1 MRLYSSI
8 AQPTTLA
15 TGISNSDTTISVMA
29 TVGYPAISPG
39 NTFTVALDYGGATEE
54 LVDVT
59 AVAGNVWTVT
69 RGVDGTSAQSHS
81 GGAVVRHTSSG
92 RDFAD
97 MQSHITATT
106 GVHGVTGALVGTTNT
121 QTLSNKTLSS
131 PTIASGALSGT
142 FTGSPQFSGATEFTG
157 NPVFQGAATAD
168 MAASVRVAADA
179 ASRLALRA
187 DGALLWGDG
196 ASAADVTLARSGAG
210 AASLTAS
217 LAVSGAVTGAS
228 TVGTVRTNTTDVAF
242 QEQLSGDSA
251 QRWTVGGD
259 GKLSWGPGNTSTDT
273 TLYRSAS
280 GVLKTDGSLTT
291 GGDLVAGGVGQ
302 VLFAIKTSDTTRAN
316 TSASAPDPH
325 LQLSLS
331 ANATYEISGLIVYG
345 GSAAGGIQMD
355 WDGPASTDG
364 WWLAVLPSTSA
375 STPTGPVRVAAAHAE
390 ESRTYGWVDDGSG
403 TPFGAHISA
412 IITTSS
418 AIAYRFLWAQAT
430 SNAAG
435 TTVYAKSFIRARR
448 LA

>member
-15 TGISNSDTTISVMA
+15 TNISNSDTTISVVA

-39 NTFTVALDYGGATEE
+39 NTYTVALDYGGATEE

-81 GGAVVRHTSSG
+81 AGAIIRHTSSG

-97 MQSHITATT
+97 MQSHINATT

-157 NPVFQGAATAD
+157 NPVFQGATAAD
-168 MAASVRVAADA
+168 TAASVRVAADA
-179 ASRLALRA
+179 NARLALRA
-187 DGALLWGDG
+187 DGALVFGSG
-196 ASAADVTLARSGAG
+196 SAAGDATLSRANAGTLATSGGLNVGGQVNSGLVHAG
-210 AASLTAS
+210 
-217 LAVSGAVTGAS
+217 V
-228 TVGTVRTNTTDVAF
+228 TNTTDSAL
-242 QEQLSGDSA
+242 QAYLTGDANS
-251 QRWTVGGD
+251 RFNVGGD
-259 GKLSWGPGNTSTDT
+259 GKIGWGPGVTTRDT
-273 TLYRSAS
+273 NLYRT
-280 GVLKTDGSLTT
+280 GVGALKTDGSLAV
-291 GGDLVAGGVGQ
+291 GSDLSVSGVGQ
-302 VLFAIKTSDTTRAN
+302 VLLAIKSSDTTRAN
-316 TSASAPDPH
+316 TASAAPDPH

-331 ANATYEISGLIVYG
+331 ANATYEISGLVVYG

-375 STPTGPVRVAAAHAE
+375 SVPTSPVRVAAAHAE

-403 TPFGAHISA
+403 TPFGAHITA

-418 AIAYRFLWAQAT
+418 AITYRFLWAQAT

-435 TTVYAKSFIRARR
+435 TTVYAKSYIRARR